1 VHDAGVAS
9 GRSASSSSR
18 TCRWDDVVTILI
30 RGYSSA
36 GVGISR
42 AGVESSTGVGSTPAK
57 LYALAQHMPK
67 VSYDEN
73 NYAYIVRAFR

>member
-1 VHDAGVAS
+1 MTESEIYHVKV
-9 GRSASSSSR
+9 
-18 TCRWDDVVTILI
+18 CP

-42 AGVESSTGVGSTPAK
+42 AGVESSTGVGSAPAK
-57 LYALAQHMPK
+57 PYALAQHIPK

>member
-1 VHDAGVAS
+1 MS
-9 GRSASSSSR
+9 GSMTIACSSANPGS
-18 TCRWDDVVTILI
+18 VKQVTFG
-30 RGYSSA
+30 GYSSA

-42 AGVESSTGVGSTPAK
+42 AGVESLTGVGSAPAK
-57 LYALAQHMPK
+57 LYVLAQHMPK